1 MPLSESF
8 DKKIAKNENAESYSV
23 NAEDTERVLLH
34 KIHEEVDD
42 KHRYEEGYHDTDE
55 QKKELKGCRCK
66 ACKNEFQNLKK
77 RCAKHDG
84 NRQEEGKLCGC
95 GAGYTG
101 EHTAEDR

>member
-55 QKKELKGCRCK
+55 
-66 ACKNEFQNLKK
+66 
-77 RCAKHDG
+77 
-84 NRQEEGKLCGC
+84 
-95 GAGYTG
+95 
-101 EHTAEDR
+101 